1 MTRGITRVVR
11 SPSKGE
17 HRVKLYVRQ
26 IFIKSS
32 DGLPALHRSTDV
44 FREEPR
50 STRDRGLIV
59 ADRYVG
65 GISGG
70 SSMIEARSPSNP
82 SPIAIQL
89 RPDRHTIVA

>member
-32 DGLPALHRSTDV
+32 DGLLAVHRTASV

-50 STRDRGLIV
+50 SMRDRGPI
-59 ADRYVG
+59 AP
-65 GISGG
+65 
-70 SSMIEARSPSNP
+70 RS
-82 SPIAIQL
+82 SPIAASEASL
-89 RPDRHTIVA
+89 VEAPRSKLDRHAIRA